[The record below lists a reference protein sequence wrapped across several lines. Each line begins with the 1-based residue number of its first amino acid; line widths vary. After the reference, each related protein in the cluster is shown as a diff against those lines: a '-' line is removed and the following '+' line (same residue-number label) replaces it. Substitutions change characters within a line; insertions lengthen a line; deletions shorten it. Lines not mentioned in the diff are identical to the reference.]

1 MKTDLSGVD
10 APLRE
15 SPLVADGL
23 FIRQDEYY
31 KKYFYADIVWI
42 EASANYCDF
51 YFKDKSRITVAC
63 RLGVVE
69 RQLPDAYF
77 ARVHRG
83 FILNLRYVDTWAGN
97 SLRAVG
103 KWFPIGD
110 HYRKNVLACFNILDT
125 SREYPKTGRE
135 E

>member
-1 MKTDLSGVD
+1 MKTDLSGVT
-10 APLRE
+10 APLSV

-31 KKYFYADIVWI
+31 KKYFYVDILWI
-42 EASANYCDF
+42 EASANYSDF
-51 YFKDKSRITVAC
+51 YLKDKSRITVAC

-97 SLRAVG
+97 SLRAHG
-103 KWFPIGD
+103 KWFPIVD
-110 HYRKNVLACFNILDT
+110 RYRKNVLACLNILDT
-125 SREYPKTGRE
+125 SRVYPKTGRE

>member
-10 APLRE
+10 APLSV

-42 EASANYCDF
+42 EASANYCDI

-63 RLGVVE
+63 CLGVVE